1 MRATPTHKSG
11 SRDDA
16 NTSVNFPLPASPPE
30 CHRVI
35 DAQRREIGALRGQ
48 IERLQREIDQLRAQG
63 PEESERRIGSSAEPA
78 GKPER
83 DSTSLRATLR
93 AVWQETCA
101 TGAQPPVADRVD
113 HRALHFWRR
122 ALSRFRGSKG
132 RGAHY

>member
-11 SRDDA
+11 SPHNA

-35 DAQRREIGALRGQ
+35 DAHRREIGALRGQ
-48 IERLQREIDQLRAQG
+48 IERLQREIDQLRAQAH
-63 PEESERRIGSSAEPA
+63 EESERRIGSSAEPA

-93 AVWQETCA
+93 AVWQETCS
-101 TGAQPPVADRVD
+101 TSTHRPVDDIAEHRSISFLRRVLT
-113 HRALHFWRR
+113 RLQ
-122 ALSRFRGSKG
+122 LSRG
-132 RGAHY
+132 RRSDC